1 MEDTSSEEQYA
12 EEPAAAEAM
21 ENTANRAL
29 DNELPEAP
37 ALTENT
43 EFSANGVYY
52 RVTSVSADG
61 TGGTAEVIKTPED
74 AEGLGPVLAI
84 PDTVTDLS
92 TGTVYN
98 VTKIASGA
106 FSGNTWIQEVTI
118 AKRLEKIGRN
128 AFSEC
133 ANIEKI
139 VFSKNNSLYSIGDNA
154 FYGLSGN
161 VVFIVYNEDMADLL
175 ISSGVNENAIIFET
189 IDIADA
195 AAEPVHPQVYTG
207 GPVTPGISISYNGD
221 MLYEGYD
228 YEVEYL
234 DNINKGIGTVVIT
247 GLGEYSGTKTVTYE
261 IREKEV
267 IPEVSLSEDSFIYNG
282 ETRKPSV
289 TVSDGDN
296 ILTPDED
303 YTVAYPADCKNT
315 GVHDITVTL
324 KGNYKGTKTASFRIT
339 PKQATPEVILSA
351 DTYTFNDKTQK
362 PSVTVKDG
370 NDILS
375 GDDYTTT
382 FSPGCKNAGTYKVT
396 VTLKGNYRGTKTVS
410 FKILPKKVT
419 PSVTLSHRT
428 YTYNGKV
435 RKPKATVRIGGRKL
449 TSGYR
454 VTYSHGRKN
463 AGTYKVTVTLKG
475 NYRGTKTVSFK
486 ILPKKVTP
494 SVTLSHRTYTYNGKV
509 RKPKTAVIVGGKK
522 LASGYKVA
530 YSPGRKN
537 IGTYR
542 VRVTLKGNYTGT
554 RTVLFRIIPKRSF
567 IAKVAADRTSVTV
580 KWKKQAKAAGYQV
593 QYSTAQSFKGAK
605 TITIKGQRMDTV
617 KFQKPVAGKKYYV
630 RVRAYKIVHGEK
642 YFSRWAS
649 NVEKNVSRKGK
660 EENREQTPVKT
671 PAKTPDTAAETT
683 ALTSAP
689 ADGQTTAEAPARSQA
704 QDEKQPGAKPHV
716 HTWVDI
722 KKTVHHEAEGH
733 YDWKQTGTRTV
744 VDEEAW
750 DEDICDWICECNFCG
765 YRTLDGYEMALHGYF
780 VHNHYDEKTGRIW
793 SYGIYYDPVDTKHH
807 DAVTHEEPVYDNVWV
822 EDKAAWD
829 ETVVTG
835 QKCSGCGATR

>member
-435 RKPKATVRIGGRKL
+435 RKPK
-449 TSGYR
+449 
-454 VTYSHGRKN
+454 
-463 AGTYKVTVTLKG
+463 
-475 NYRGTKTVSFK
+475 
-486 ILPKKVTP
+486 
-494 SVTLSHRTYTYNGKV
+494 
-509 RKPKTAVIVGGKK
+509 TAVIVGGKK